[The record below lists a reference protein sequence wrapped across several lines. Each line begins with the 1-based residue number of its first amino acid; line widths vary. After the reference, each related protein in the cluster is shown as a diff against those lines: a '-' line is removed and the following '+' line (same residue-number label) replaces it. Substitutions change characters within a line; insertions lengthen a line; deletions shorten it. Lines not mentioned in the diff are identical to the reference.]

1 MERLPVGKIIQGL
14 RKAKGIT
21 QEELA
26 EVLGVS
32 SAAISKWEHGQMYPD
47 ITLFP
52 VIARYFNISID
63 CLFGFSND
71 LSEEEYLKNRQE
83 CIKLFASGKCLNG
96 IERIKRLVYLY
107 PTNDRIKIDLLKN
120 VLPYLVLEKDS
131 EIRENLIRQMILI
144 CQRCIDDS
152 VQSQKH
158 FLLAHLFIMIKKYED
173 ASACLV
179 DENEFMAI
187 DMKNSLILR
196 ENNANAIDIIDSTIN
211 MLGIQLIYEL
221 RNKVSKTRLDIHKRY
236 FRKAM
241 HSYNSIRAKPQFI
254 FYGLYEHGICLL
266 SKQSKKCSFRINTK
280 IYHNV

>member
-32 SAAISKWEHGQMYPD
+32 SAAISKWENGQMYPD

-120 VLPYLVLEKDS
+120 VLPYLALEKDS

-221 RNKVSKTRLDIHKRY
+221 RNKVSYWIKTTRHTQK
-236 FRKAM
+236 
-241 HSYNSIRAKPQFI
+241 I
-254 FYGLYEHGICLL
+254 F
-266 SKQSKKCSFRINTK
+266 
-280 IYHNV
+280 